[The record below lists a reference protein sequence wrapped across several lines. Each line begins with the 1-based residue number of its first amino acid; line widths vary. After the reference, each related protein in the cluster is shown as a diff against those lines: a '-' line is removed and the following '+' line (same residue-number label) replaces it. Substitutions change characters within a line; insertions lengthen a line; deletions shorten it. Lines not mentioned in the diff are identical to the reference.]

1 MSVECNHQCNVW
13 FILWLCHFAISYRI
27 LWVAYY
33 ANIWVYPILKVLQ
46 PHHKV
51 VFILAMLVLFV
62 FLYLL
67 GEFINKTIWGK
78 WVRERERYV
87 YQCQMKTFM
96 FCKWCNSINVIMF
109 STGNFLFIY
118 THIPLSNPHL
128 CIDLQTVI
136 SLILTKIYLFQQL
149 PRYCCICCGI
159 FRSTYLQWRDNRLY
173 FYSINNNVQA
183 CWFWN

>member
-46 PHHKV
+46 PHQKV

-78 WVRERERYV
+78 WRRERG
-87 YQCQMKTFM
+87 M
-96 FCKWCNSINVIMF
+96 FTNVRWRLLCFVNGVIQSMSSCSVLVIFCLYIHISHYPTHTCVLICK
-109 STGNFLFIY
+109 L
-118 THIPLSNPHL
+118 
-128 CIDLQTVI
+128 
-136 SLILTKIYLFQQL
+136 
-149 PRYCCICCGI
+149 
-159 FRSTYLQWRDNRLY
+159 
-173 FYSINNNVQA
+173 
-183 CWFWN
+183 